1 MIKMCNSLK
10 MADTRDH
17 SNQLG
22 AKISDLETQQNRHNW
37 FDFMKPA
44 KKQYKP
50 QSSKD
55 ENVTK

>member
-1 MIKMCNSLK
+1 MCNSLK